1 MADLMAPWQRGLLR
15 TIYGSE
21 SAYPGRDP
29 YRVMYGGKTID
40 DFSDH
45 PRQLMPIVNGPNAT
59 SRTGL
64 RTSAAGGYQFL
75 RGSWDEARTA
85 LGLQDF
91 SPLNQDRAAIWHA
104 ERAYKAR
111 TGRDL
116 GTDIEAAKG
125 DPQKLTAVGRGIS
138 GWWTSLPGG
147 IEPNK
152 ATGSFGDRFV
162 KQLNY
167 AATEGDTD
175 NPALYSTMAFSGT
188 PDPGGTSRPGGG
200 SMTPKPNQFALLPQ
214 VPETLSVADQ
224 YRKPPVSFSDDP
236 LAWIR
241 GQNPAGYNIPNH
253 LLAAAAGL
261 ASVNNPQ
268 GAAVL
273 SKMSQPDDEQFTA
286 HMDASGN
293 VLQVGDKGTMRQWR
307 VPTALKA
314 PETAGTKALADA
326 DAKRWSEMKGSIYD
340 SAEKASGRLTDLGTL
355 EAALKHPGLYQGP
368 GGTQVQEFKKFIA
381 ATPVLKSI
389 FGDSFDLSSVGAG
402 DIANRIQAQG
412 ILQMRDPKGG
422 YGGMPGAFTEKEWE
436 RLAKANAGLDNS
448 HEGNLLMITS
458 ERIMRERQ
466 KQMGDWLT
474 NYLDLTGGAFDDVSW
489 QRYKQRMIKENP
501 IPDFEKEV
509 RGTYAKVPAAQGA
522 PSKTQAQPS
531 QATGSGWITTPSG
544 SKGRIVQ

>member
-1 MADLMAPWQRGLLR
+1 MADLLPPWQRGLLR

-29 YRVMYGGKTID
+29 YRVMYGGRTVD

-45 PRQLMPIVNGPNAT
+45 PRQLMPIVSGPNAT
-59 SRTGL
+59 SRSGL

-75 RGSWDEARTA
+75 RGSWDEARNA
-85 LGLQDF
+85 LGLPDF
-91 SPLNQDRAAIWHA
+91 SPLSQDRAAIWHA
-104 ERAYKAR
+104 ERAYKGR

-116 GTDIEAAKG
+116 GTDIEEAKG
-125 DPQKLTAVGRGIS
+125 DPQKLTAVGRGLS

-147 IEPNK
+147 IEPNR

-167 AATEGDTD
+167 AATEGDTEG
-175 NPALYSTMAFSGT
+175 PALYSPMAFSGSHS
-188 PDPGGTSRPGGG
+188 PVGG

-214 VPETLSVADQ
+214 ASDTLSVPEQ
-224 YRKPPVSFSDDP
+224 YRQPPVNFTDDP

-241 GQNPAGYNIPNH
+241 GRNSAGYDIPSH
-253 LLAAAAGL
+253 LLSAAAGL

-273 SKMSQPDDEQFTA
+273 SKMAQSDDEQFTA
-286 HMDASGN
+286 HMDANGN
-293 VLQVGDKGTMRQWR
+293 VLQVGDKGTLRQWR

-314 PETAGTKALADA
+314 AETAGSKALADA
-326 DAKRWSEMKGSIYD
+326 DAKRWSSMKGDIFD
-340 SAEKASGRLTDLGTL
+340 GAEKAGGRLSDLNTL

-368 GGTQVQEFKKFIA
+368 GGTQVQEFKKFVA
-381 ATPVLKSI
+381 ANPTLKGL
-389 FGDSFDLSSVGAG
+389 FGDSLDLSSVSAG
-402 DIANRIQAQG
+402 DIANRIQAMG

-422 YGGMPGAFTEKEWE
+422 YGGMPGAFTEKEWD

-448 HEGNLLMITS
+448 FEGNLLTITS

-501 IPDFEKEV
+501 VPDFEKIV
-509 RGTYAKVPAAQGA
+509 RDTYAKVP
-522 PSKTQAQPS
+522 STQAQPAAPAS
-531 QATGSGWITTPSG
+531 STSSWSTAPGGT
-544 SKGRIVQ
+544 KYRMVE